1 MTDPSDAADS
11 GRLRGA
17 SEPAGPA
24 EAAPA
29 PASRAATRVARPG
42 RRGILAVID
51 HPLVVAFVATLGVL
65 GALLIGSA
73 IGSIATILIYITL
86 ALFIALGLDPVV
98 RRLERAGMKRGA
110 GIATVFAA
118 FAVLVALFLIFV
130 LPPVLT
136 QIVEFVVSIP
146 QAMIDIQQSAWFI
159 SLDDDL
165 EAAVGA
171 GLDEMSSSFS
181 DPQTVAAIGGGA
193 LAVGLG
199 VASFISA
206 SFIVVALTL
215 YFLAS
220 LTGMKKALY
229 SLAPA
234 HDRPQL
240 ADMTERITASV
251 GGALIGSVIL
261 SSINASVVFVLHL
274 VIGLPFPALMAL
286 IAFVITLI
294 PLFGSVIFWILATGI
309 ALFSSPTQA
318 LIFGIA
324 YLVYIQL
331 ESYVVSPRVMTKAI
345 SIPAALVL
353 IGALVGGALAGVLGV
368 LLALPVMASLLLI
381 IREVVVPKQDLKV

>member
-1 MTDPSDAADS
+1 
-11 GRLRGA
+11 
-17 SEPAGPA
+17 
-24 EAAPA
+24 
-29 PASRAATRVARPG
+29 
-42 RRGILAVID
+42 
-51 HPLVVAFVATLGVL
+51 
-65 GALLIGSA
+65 
-73 IGSIATILIYITL
+73 
-86 ALFIALGLDPVV
+86 
-98 RRLERAGMKRGA
+98 MKRGA

-159 SLDDDL
+159 GLDDDL

-171 GLDEMSSSFS
+171 GLDEMSSSLS

-234 HDRPQL
+234 HDRPRL

-251 GGALIGSVIL
+251 GVRSSGL
-261 SSINASVVFVLHL
+261 SSCRPSTRASCSCC
-274 VIGLPFPALMAL
+274 
-286 IAFVITLI
+286 T
-294 PLFGSVIFWILATGI
+294 W
-309 ALFSSPTQA
+309 
-318 LIFGIA
+318 
-324 YLVYIQL
+324 
-331 ESYVVSPRVMTKAI
+331 
-345 SIPAALVL
+345 
-353 IGALVGGALAGVLGV
+353 
-368 LLALPVMASLLLI
+368 
-381 IREVVVPKQDLKV
+381 

>member
-1 MTDPSDAADS
+1 MTESSDAADPRRS
-11 GRLRGA
+11 Q
-17 SEPAGPA
+17 PPA
-24 EAAPA
+24 EPLAPA
-29 PASRAATRVARPG
+29 ETAETHAPRTEARG
-42 RRGILAVID
+42 RRMSRRGILAIID

-73 IGSIATILIYITL
+73 IGSIATILAYIVL
-86 ALFIALGLDPVV
+86 ALFVSLGLDPVV

-146 QAMIDIQQSAWFI
+146 QAMSDIQQSAWFI
-159 SLDDDL
+159 GLDDDL

-171 GLDEMSSSFS
+171 GLDEMSSSLS